1 MTNLTFKQ
9 IVEQRY
15 ATKKFDG
22 KIILQEKVDELLE
35 MIRLA
40 PSSFNIQP
48 WKIKIITDQA
58 MKEKLLAHSWGQQQ
72 ATTCSHLLIFCAN
85 TDIKGNIDLLRKT
98 MIENGAN
105 PDSIKGYV
113 DMMSGF
119 EQGMTPEKKLAWASK
134 QTYLALS
141 NALNGAKALGFDSCP
156 MEGFSPEEYSREL
169 GLSEHIVP
177 IALCPIGYSA
187 DTPKPKVRFKKNE
200 VFF

>member
-22 KIILQEKVDELLE
+22 KKISEDKVNELLE
-35 MIRLA
+35 LIRLS

-48 WKIKIITDQA
+48 WKIKIVTDQK

-72 ATTCSHLLIFCAN
+72 VTTCSHLLVFCAN
-85 TDIKGNIDLLRKT
+85 TDVKGNIELLRKS
-98 MIENGAN
+98 MIENGAS
-105 PDSIKGYV
+105 PESIKGYV

-119 EQGMTPEKKLAWASK
+119 EQGMNEERKFAWASK

-141 NALNGAKALGFDSCP
+141 NTLNGAKSLGFDSCP
-156 MEGFSPEEYSREL
+156 MEGFDSSAYSKEL
-169 GLSEHIVP
+169 NLPKNLIPV
-177 IALCPIGYSA
+177 ALCPIGYAA
-187 DTPKPKVRFKKNE
+187 DEPKKKLRFKKE
-200 VFF
+200 EIFF